1 MEFNNGNERRKLN
14 KKWERL
20 RVQYQQAGMSEDA
33 IQAMYDFDLGVLNSE
48 RSYVANTLAIVDDGD
63 DNTGRKSS
71 DFKQYEKAITVTDTY
86 HETRTRFAWVG
97 EIKDKRL
104 QEGLEKLSDEEL
116 RLITLYFRDE
126 YSTVELSKVYGIAQQ
141 NISKRILKITKFLKK
156 FGFLGVGNMAAA
168 IMKGMCLG
176 KSFDNADVLGYN
188 RTASKVEKLSEQYG
202 LTTCYSVKELMEN
215 SDVVVLSVKP
225 QVLPDVMPEV
235 KELLREGQLVISI
248 AAGKEIS
255 YLQENL
261 GEDVHIVRVMPNVNA
276 QALMSTS
283 CFTCSA
289 NVTDEEKEV
298 RKQAVRDAAYQA
310 ALVPKNNGYNN
321 KRVYELVCRL
331 EGSSNPACL
340 SDLMSA
346 KYLSESGVKGC
357 VLNIQANLSMIK
369 DEARTREMEEAMED
383 LGKGM
388 M

>member
-1 MEFNNGNERRKLN
+1 M
-14 KKWERL
+14 
-20 RVQYQQAGMSEDA
+20 
-33 IQAMYDFDLGVLNSE
+33 
-48 RSYVANTLAIVDDGD
+48 
-63 DNTGRKSS
+63 
-71 DFKQYEKAITVTDTY
+71 
-86 HETRTRFAWVG
+86 
-97 EIKDKRL
+97 
-104 QEGLEKLSDEEL
+104 
-116 RLITLYFRDE
+116 
-126 YSTVELSKVYGIAQQ
+126 
-141 NISKRILKITKFLKK
+141 K

-298 RKQAVRDAAYQA
+298 VKTMFGEVGSIVEIEEHQFAVFTAVGCASPAFTYIYIDALARAGVKWGLPKDVALDIA
-310 ALVPKNNGYNN
+310 A
-321 KRVYELVCRL
+321 
-331 EGSSNPACL
+331 SSVL
-340 SDLMSA
+340 GSA
-346 KYLSESGVKGC
+346 KMVMESDKHPFGLMDEVCSPGGTTIEGVCQLQDNNFMSTVEKAVSAVIEKDMYLK
-357 VLNIQANLSMIK
+357 
-369 DEARTREMEEAMED
+369 
-383 LGKGM
+383 
-388 M
+388 

>member
-1 MEFNNGNERRKLN
+1 M
-14 KKWERL
+14 
-20 RVQYQQAGMSEDA
+20 
-33 IQAMYDFDLGVLNSE
+33 
-48 RSYVANTLAIVDDGD
+48 
-63 DNTGRKSS
+63 
-71 DFKQYEKAITVTDTY
+71 
-86 HETRTRFAWVG
+86 
-97 EIKDKRL
+97 
-104 QEGLEKLSDEEL
+104 
-116 RLITLYFRDE
+116 
-126 YSTVELSKVYGIAQQ
+126 
-141 NISKRILKITKFLKK
+141 K

-298 RKQAVRDAAYQA
+298 VKTMFGEVGSIVEIEEHQFAVFTAVGCASPAFTYIYIDALARA
-310 ALVPKNNGYNN
+310 
-321 KRVYELVCRL
+321 
-331 EGSSNPACL
+331 
-340 SDLMSA
+340 
-346 KYLSESGVKGC
+346 GVKWGLPKDVALDIAASS
-357 VLNIQANLSMIK
+357 VLDQLRWLWSLINIHL
-369 DEARTREMEEAMED
+369 D
-383 LGKGM
+383 
-388 M
+388 